1 MKIDYIERLLKCL
14 RKLIF
19 NIRVF
24 FNLFSKL
31 LEEIIVSSIKI

>member
-14 RKLIF
+14 RELIF
-19 NIRVF
+19 NIF